1 MFNCFSSIILFS
13 SALDVNDLQSLFHNL
28 KLENAVMVLDGLTI
42 FSIGLHAYFE
52 NDFHKMFF
60 CHLST
65 STSMKKDSAIDKYS
79 EVER

>member
-60 CHLST
+60 VT
-65 STSMKKDSAIDKYS
+65 SQQ
-79 EVER
+79 VHP